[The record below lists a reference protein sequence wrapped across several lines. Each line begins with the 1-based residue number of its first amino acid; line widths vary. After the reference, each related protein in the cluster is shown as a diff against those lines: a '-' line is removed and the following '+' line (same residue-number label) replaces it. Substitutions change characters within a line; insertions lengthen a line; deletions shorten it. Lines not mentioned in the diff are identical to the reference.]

1 LEGYKGTEGNPNT
14 VAIDRRCGMSNYT
27 KRITFL
33 EEAWV
38 VKALD
43 EQVEAAQKQGLNIAR
58 SDVIRRLL
66 RKGLSEQQEAKE

>member
-1 LEGYKGTEGNPNT
+1 MTNK
-14 VAIDRRCGMSNYT
+14 SNYT

-33 EEAWV
+33 EEVWV
-38 VKALD
+38 VEALD

-66 RKGLSEQQEAKE
+66 RKGLESKEEKDG

>member
-1 LEGYKGTEGNPNT
+1 MRWVPVPKGGEMTNS
-14 VAIDRRCGMSNYT
+14 SNYT

-38 VKALD
+38 VEALD

-66 RKGLSEQQEAKE
+66 RKGLGEQQEAKE

>member
-1 LEGYKGTEGNPNT
+1 MTNS
-14 VAIDRRCGMSNYT
+14 SNYT

-38 VKALD
+38 VEALD

-66 RKGLSEQQEAKE
+66 RKGLESKEEKDG

>member
-1 LEGYKGTEGNPNT
+1 MPISRGGEMTNK
-14 VAIDRRCGMSNYT
+14 SNYT

-33 EEAWV
+33 EEVWV
-38 VKALD
+38 VEALD

-66 RKGLSEQQEAKE
+66 RKGLESKEEKDG

>member
-1 LEGYKGTEGNPNT
+1 MTNK
-14 VAIDRRCGMSNYT
+14 SNYT

-38 VKALD
+38 VEALD

-58 SDVIRRLL
+58 SDAIRRLL
-66 RKGLSEQQEAKE
+66 RKGLGEQQEAKE